1 MRAGAHSCR
10 SHEICTS
17 PKFGNTSSRSRSA
30 GPDDRRN
37 RSGGAPRPAR
47 CHVRAAPDRRRAAPP
62 PVARAGRISCPHG
75 LPRAGEFR
83 RRRGVRAGGGMARAR
98 VFRARCG
105 AGLAGLPP
113 QLPRR
118 TGGGAPAAV
127 GGALRRRARRAR
139 GRVERWS
146 FQPFWLRAELEA
158 PDEHRCRL
166 TLSSR
171 GTRVS
176 LGAFLAPEERRALYR
191 TLREALDGLRSSPS
205 TSPMS

>member
-1 MRAGAHSCR
+1 MYQPLLIDAELRPHRSLGRAGFLVLMGCLALAS
-10 SHEICTS
+10 
-17 PKFGNTSSRSRSA
+17 F
-30 GPDDRRN
+30 
-37 RSGGAPRPAR
+37 
-47 CHVRAAPDRRRAAPP
+47 
-62 PVARAGRISCPHG
+62 
-75 LPRAGEFR
+75 
-83 RRRGVRAGGGMARAR
+83 
-98 VFRARCG
+98 G
-105 AGLAGLPP
+105 AGVAFALAGAWPVIGFFGLDVA
-113 QLPRR
+113 LVWLAFRLNYR
-118 TGGGAPAAV
+118 GGRAVERLRLSAERCDVERVGPA
-127 GGALRRRARRAR
+127 